1 MAKFKQILIIFP
13 IIVGLVIPSFSV
25 DPSIVSAEQ
34 PARYYYLAQ
43 WEWITEYQEP
53 FWRAPRV
60 DKLVGLVDLRP
71 LSSQGKTGGE
81 PEGYGFFAYNE
92 KVSIPG
98 SIYLGDNLKGEIR
111 NKQKVA
117 EAFDVELQSN
127 TILDFLWGM
136 LTVHSDPLGQM
147 RVKPLMPNENLEL
160 ELYLEGLLVKS
171 ELFDITSHPHR
182 EKVLAVLQNM
192 YRREREFDKTQG
204 STHYLKVLGAWM
216 EKYRVSDHTIFLPP
230 DVPDESWL
238 QPETVITD
246 NFNTDTSANWTADNG
261 SFTIDAGNSNIFECA
276 GTECV
281 ARYSATALST
291 KDHYAQ
297 VAILTVGNS
306 WNGPMIRKMNSS
318 TLTYYA
324 HLYQGNS
331 QTTQLFKRVNGSYS
345 QVGGNYNYTH
355 SSGDVYK
362 IQAAGTTIT
371 TYVNGVQAHSQ
382 TDSAIDEQFRAGIV
396 SNNTDTDFD
405 DFQAGDNNATPADPT
420 SLTQLKSDDATTI
433 SNGGYT
439 PETSVNLK
447 ASVTDADTT
456 ETLTLFFELV
466 ANADS
471 FTSTS
476 TPVVGESC
484 ASGTAYA
491 SCSSKVWYI
500 TSSSGNYSS
509 TPFTA
514 TSTVATLTDATG
526 YKWQAKAC
534 DDDSA
539 CSSWAAF
546 NATTPNFTIDTTGPT
561 TPGTPS
567 TTSPSSDTTPAWTW
581 SASTDSGAGLHATTP
596 YWVEWSTN
604 ANFTSSVSS
613 STAATASFTHSSAL
627 TDETTWYFR
636 VRALDAVNNES
647 AYSSNA
653 SVVVD
658 TTPPPGPGASRA
670 GGSSAAGTVFLQ
682 QQGFLPSP
690 EPPVPSP
697 LAPSPPPPR
706 IPEIFEPLIPSSLRP
721 APPPPE
727 PIGEELIPQEA
738 PLVLQ
743 GQWQLLP
750 SQPIGEFVLAPLPSA
765 IRELTQKFPGLDITF
780 ERVGIK
786 KITDLPRL
794 RTAPLF
800 LPGLT
805 QTAQLPK
812 GVLLASL
819 SPEEKEDIP
828 CDVIFAQ
835 AGDGLID
842 FSIVLSIGERG
853 EVEQKIRTIAGKP
866 LELMLRPC
874 APQVASGEP
883 GETSQVVK
891 GYFVFKSKNPR
902 ADSLQFPSS
911 SILASAAFA
920 YPAFAQNQE
929 QSVRIEEALVLF
941 EFVYADPDGDGIYTA
956 DITAP
961 VVNGEYEIVTVV
973 EYEDLEAGARVMRLI
988 TVVDPEGYVYERI
1001 GNKRAWVSGASVS
1014 LFWFNSQL
1022 KQYQLWPAGEYQQEN
1037 PQTTDATGRYS
1048 FLVPEGSYYLQA
1060 ETPGYL
1066 PYQGE
1071 VFWVREGSPVH
1082 ANIELKTRYW
1092 WLTIV
1097 DWRTAVLIGVVLLL
1111 LLNFWRDKIFRR
1123 RLLKK
1128 SQSAHEQSV

>member
-1 MAKFKQILIIFP
+1 
-13 IIVGLVIPSFSV
+13 
-25 DPSIVSAEQ
+25 
-34 PARYYYLAQ
+34 
-43 WEWITEYQEP
+43 
-53 FWRAPRV
+53 
-60 DKLVGLVDLRP
+60 
-71 LSSQGKTGGE
+71 
-81 PEGYGFFAYNE
+81 
-92 KVSIPG
+92 
-98 SIYLGDNLKGEIR
+98 
-111 NKQKVA
+111 
-117 EAFDVELQSN
+117 
-127 TILDFLWGM
+127 
-136 LTVHSDPLGQM
+136 
-147 RVKPLMPNENLEL
+147 
-160 ELYLEGLLVKS
+160 
-171 ELFDITSHPHR
+171 
-182 EKVLAVLQNM
+182 
-192 YRREREFDKTQG
+192 
-204 STHYLKVLGAWM
+204 
-216 EKYRVSDHTIFLPP
+216 
-230 DVPDESWL
+230 
-238 QPETVITD
+238 
-246 NFNTDTSANWTADNG
+246 
-261 SFTIDAGNSNIFECA
+261 
-276 GTECV
+276 
-281 ARYSATALST
+281 
-291 KDHYAQ
+291 
-297 VAILTVGNS
+297 
-306 WNGPMIRKMNSS
+306 
-318 TLTYYA
+318 
-324 HLYQGNS
+324 
-331 QTTQLFKRVNGSYS
+331 
-345 QVGGNYNYTH
+345 
-355 SSGDVYK
+355 
-362 IQAAGTTIT
+362 
-371 TYVNGVQAHSQ
+371 
-382 TDSAIDEQFRAGIV
+382 
-396 SNNTDTDFD
+396 
-405 DFQAGDNNATPADPT
+405 
-420 SLTQLKSDDATTI
+420 
-433 SNGGYT
+433 
-439 PETSVNLK
+439 
-447 ASVTDADTT
+447 
-456 ETLTLFFELV
+456 
-466 ANADS
+466 
-471 FTSTS
+471 
-476 TPVVGESC
+476 
-484 ASGTAYA
+484 
-491 SCSSKVWYI
+491 
-500 TSSSGNYSS
+500 
-509 TPFTA
+509 
-514 TSTVATLTDATG
+514 
-526 YKWQAKAC
+526 
-534 DDDSA
+534 
-539 CSSWAAF
+539 
-546 NATTPNFTIDTTGPT
+546 
-561 TPGTPS
+561 
-567 TTSPSSDTTPAWTW
+567 
-581 SASTDSGAGLHATTP
+581 